1 MELFVQQPQKESYPV
16 PKTLTPE
23 FKLLFENYCVP
34 LRYNYRCEDDVKTF
48 FLNSAVAILS
58 EGIVDVPKKKT
69 AQKCFRIYYCRLA
82 GFGLPWCSCGE
93 KSRPKP

>member
-1 MELFVQQPQKESYPV
+1 M
-16 PKTLTPE
+16 
-23 FKLLFENYCVP
+23 P

-69 AQKCFRIYYCRLA
+69 AQKCFRIYCCRLA
-82 GFGLPWCSCGE
+82 GLACHDARVVRRVVQNLKRKLLASSFFAEL
-93 KSRPKP
+93 K